1 MHDRPP
7 ANCCNHHEGASAE
20 AAQNITS
27 AEARHEYGEPP
38 PFMPGDVLTYADG
51 STACP
56 FEIVDCVKQVAHG
69 YIPWIVTEQDG
80 TRHYAKDLKLV
91 RSAAERQAAAAAP
104 TVPETRE
111 THTAADRF
119 ADAIIDA
126 AQEWERHSDTAASE
140 LIKYLNKQ
148 LSPFYA
154 TAYSDG
160 YAAGHNVAL
169 DKIRAANALAKAAED
184 AILVLRERAADRQN
198 RIIDLERE
206 ANELRIRI
214 ANARYQLE
222 EQQHTIAALKHDQ
235 SKGGAR

>member
-51 STACP
+51 SSACP
-56 FEIVDCVKQVAHG
+56 FEVVDCVKQVAHG

-148 LSPFYA
+148 LAPFYA
-154 TAYSDG
+154 TAYADG

-169 DKIRAANALAKAAED
+169 DKIRAANAQAEAAEEATKKQAA
-184 AILVLRERAADRQN
+184 AIEHQRH
-198 RIIDLERE
+198 RISTLESE
-206 ANELRIRI
+206 ANELRGRM
-214 ANARYQLE
+214 ANARYQL
-222 EQQHTIAALKHDQ
+222 QQQTRDAMKHDQ